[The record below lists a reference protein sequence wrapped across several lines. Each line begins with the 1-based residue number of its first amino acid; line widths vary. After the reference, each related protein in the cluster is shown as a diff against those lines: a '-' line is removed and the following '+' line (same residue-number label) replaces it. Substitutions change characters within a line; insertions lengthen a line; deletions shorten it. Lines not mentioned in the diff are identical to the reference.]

1 MEWYLAGNE
10 AQSLIWLGRY
20 AAADELTRELLENQR
35 AILGVPGLVN
45 AGVSRVVLL
54 DRLGRQQ
61 EARAVADE
69 MLPLARGIGGSEFL
83 GQFLRE
89 EAELERSRGND
100 AAARQALR
108 EAVEIAVDED
118 VIHVIPMLP
127 TAARVLPREETERL
141 IERVRDLPSTPLRDA
156 LRAEAEAVLTQDA
169 GRFLEA
175 AALYRDVEMPY
186 EEARCLAAAGD
197 ADGAAAIYERL
208 GAPAPRA

>member
-1 MEWYLAGNE
+1 MGG
-10 AQSLIWLGRY
+10 LG
-20 AAADELTRELLENQR
+20 LLC
-35 AILGVPGLVN
+35 GFGLF
-45 AGVSRVVLL
+45 GCLC
-54 DRLGRQQ
+54 
-61 EARAVADE
+61 
-69 MLPLARGIGGSEFL
+69 ARGIGGSEFL

-197 ADGAAAIYERL
+197 VEGSTAISERL
-208 GAPAPRA
+208 GVPAPRL